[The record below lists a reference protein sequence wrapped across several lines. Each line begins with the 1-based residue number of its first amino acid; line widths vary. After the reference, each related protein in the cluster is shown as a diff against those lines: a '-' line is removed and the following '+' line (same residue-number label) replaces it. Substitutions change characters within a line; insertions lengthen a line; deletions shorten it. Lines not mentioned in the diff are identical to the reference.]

1 MARNFVGFLS
11 HMRRLLA
18 FLLLAAALSGCTS
31 QQAAE
36 PEATE
41 EETENIDEGDFVL
54 QMEAAPGELAEV
66 EGQLRDWP
74 VEQIITDLNDWIALP
89 NDVTVILA
97 STESPDDFYFDSEA
111 DEIVVSY
118 EAVEQDRQLFEA
130 AGNEGDD
137 AWNAAITNFE
147 FFLYHEVG
155 HALVDNL
162 ELPITGKEED
172 AVDGFAALVVVELL
186 EEGQDLLLNAADFS
200 QALAESSDEVTE
212 EQFADEH
219 SLDEQRLYQFLCW
232 VYGSDAE
239 KYSWIVDDEYLPE
252 ARAERC
258 EDEYQQN
265 VAAWVTLLGDYFKPA
280 AD

>member
-1 MARNFVGFLS
+1 
-11 HMRRLLA
+11 MRRAFTILA
-18 FLLLAAALSGCTS
+18 LSAALSSCTT
-31 QQAAE
+31 QQQGV
-36 PEATE
+36 PTD

-54 QMEAAPGELAEV
+54 QMEVAPGELAEA

-74 VEQIITDLNDWIALP
+74 VEQVISDLNDWLALP
-89 NDVTVILA
+89 NDVTVILD
-97 STESPDDFYFDSEA
+97 STESPDDFYFDPEA

-118 EAVEQDRQLFEA
+118 EAVDRDRELFEA
-130 AGNEGDD
+130 AGYEGQE
-137 AWNAAITNFE
+137 AWNSALTNFE

-186 EEGQDLLLNAADFS
+186 EEGQDLLLNAAEFS
-200 QALAESSDEVTE
+200 EALADESDEVTDE
-212 EQFADEH
+212 DFADEH

-239 KYSWIVDDEYLPE
+239 KYAWIVDDEYLPVE
-252 ARAERC
+252 RAERC
-258 EDEYQQN
+258 EEEYQQN
-265 VAAWVTLLGDYFKPA
+265 VVSWETLLGDYFKPA